1 MKSATLVRFDY
12 DELRTLGWLEA
23 EGLTKLY
30 VLEPPWKRNA
40 LFVSCIPEGSYVC
53 RRSRFNRGGYDAI
66 EIAGVPGR
74 DRVLFHIGNRIE
86 DTDGCP
92 LVGLEFGE
100 LSRPQTIPAPEIGVL
115 SSKLALGLLL
125 EWAGDET
132 FRLEIRPAH
141 R

>member
-1 MKSATLVRFDY
+1 MKTATLVRFLYGED
-12 DELRTLGWLEA
+12 RTLGWLEA
-23 EGLTKLY
+23 EGLKKLY

-40 LFVSCIPEGSYVC
+40 PFVSCIPEGVYDC
-53 RRSRFNRGGYDAI
+53 RRSYYNRGGYDAI
-66 EIAGVPGR
+66 EIQGVPGR
-74 DRVLFHIGNRIE
+74 DRVLFHVGNVLE

-92 LVGLEFGE
+92 LVGLEVGE
-100 LSRPQTIPAPEIGVL
+100 VSKGGSRRSPELAVL

-125 EWAGDET
+125 EWAGDR

>member
-12 DELRTLGWLEA
+12 DDDRTLGWLEA

-40 LFVSCIPEGSYVC
+40 PFVSCIPEGSYLCV
-53 RRSRFNRGGYDAI
+53 REHFNRGGYDAI
-66 EIAGVPGR
+66 WIRHVPGR
-74 DRVLFHIGNRIE
+74 DRVLVHIGNVLR

-92 LVGLEFGE
+92 LVGLEIGE
-100 LSRPQTIPAPEIGVL
+100 VAMGAHAPQLAVL
-115 SSKLALGLLL
+115 SSKLALGMLL
-125 EWAGDET
+125 EWAGDEP

-141 R
+141 G

>member
-1 MKSATLVRFDY
+1 MKTATLVRFLYGD
-12 DELRTLGWLEA
+12 DRTIGWLEA

-40 LFVSCIPEGSYVC
+40 PFVSCIPEGVYAC
-53 RRSRFNRGGYDAI
+53 RRSHFNRGGYDAI
-66 EIAGVPGR
+66 EIRNVPGR
-74 DRVLFHIGNRIE
+74 DRVLCHIGNVLR

-92 LVGLEFGE
+92 LVGLEIGE
-100 LSRPQTIPAPEIGVL
+100 VKISPSWVPELAVL

-125 EWAGDET
+125 EWAGDGA
-132 FRLEIRPAH
+132 FRLEIRPAM